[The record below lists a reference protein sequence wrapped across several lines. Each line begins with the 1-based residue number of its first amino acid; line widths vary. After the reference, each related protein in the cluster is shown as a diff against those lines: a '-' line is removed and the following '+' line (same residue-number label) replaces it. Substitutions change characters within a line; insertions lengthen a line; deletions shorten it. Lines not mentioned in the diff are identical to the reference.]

1 MRIPRRDRVRD
12 LSSRLI
18 AARTREKEKERER
31 RERVYSYTG
40 VK

>member
-18 AARTREKEKERER
+18 AARTREKEKEREKGT
-31 RERVYSYTG
+31 RVLVHG
-40 VK
+40 G

>member
-18 AARTREKEKERER
+18 AARTREKERER
-31 RERVYSYTG
+31 GGDARVLVHG
-40 VK
+40 G